1 MGKWWNSGY
10 EYAKSK
16 KEALM
21 SDFRPDFL
29 TDKEIALGLEN
40 NRLNK
45 RFKKT

>member
-40 NRLNK
+40 NRINK
-45 RFKKT
+45 GV